1 MKEFLKKVKRVWDK
15 IMKLFATE
23 EFVFFF
29 PLGVFVATAILSRS
43 LLFVGISAIWMI
55 TVFHGSKERQDG

>member
-1 MKEFLKKVKRVWDK
+1 MKKIKDIWKKVVAFL
-15 IMKLFATE
+15 ILE
-23 EFVFFF
+23 EFVLFF
-29 PLGVFVATAILSRS
+29 PLGVFIATAILSRS